1 MHTILRSITPTSSQ
15 TVYHDPTLARMQPLS
30 PSATNEALG
39 LLTPEI
45 QALIVEANIKNIH
58 TGPIAT
64 AWEAALLKAICVPTL
79 DSDTTLEQDGLNREE
94 GVEKSNRQNLERT
107 SPTPSTPRRSKN
119 FWEKEV
125 VEEVTMPTTVSESHS
140 SSPQVK
146 KRPTPGSSPVRQA
159 SVGGGSG
166 EL

>member
-1 MHTILRSITPTSSQ
+1 
-15 TVYHDPTLARMQPLS
+15 MQPLS
-30 PSATNEALG
+30 PSATSEALA

-45 QALIVEANIKNIH
+45 QALIVEANIKNNH

-64 AWEAALLKAICVPTL
+64 AWEAALLKAIRVPTL
-79 DSDTTLEQDGLNREE
+79 DSDTTLEQDGLNRE
-94 GVEKSNRQNLERT
+94 GVEKGKRQNLERT
-107 SPTPSTPRRSKN
+107 SPTPSTPRRSKK

-125 VEEVTMPTTVSESHS
+125 VEEVTVPTTVSESHS